1 MCFCLQTYYTPKC
14 LIRHFLLK
22 SCKVVLMLNNTDY
35 RVIQLK
41 NGCSPDGQPARD
53 FYNSKVDKI
62 SIKTNDRTLK
72 AGKRMSLKASVSAN
86 GKDANEKVIW
96 SSSDPRY
103 ASVNSRGVVTAKK
116 QGKENLFQLQ
126 QKRRM
131 AAKRKQQ

>member
-1 MCFCLQTYYTPKC
+1 
-14 LIRHFLLK
+14 
-22 SCKVVLMLNNTDY
+22 MLNNTDY

-41 NGCSPDGQPARD
+41 NGCSSDGQPARD

-72 AGKRMSLKASVSAN
+72 AGKKMSLKASVSAN

-103 ASVNSRGVVTAKK
+103 ASVNSRGVVTVKK